1 MEICVDCGLKIPGKP
16 VWDDL
21 YYKPHHKSC
30 FKRVSQ
36 ATNPPVPQVCS
47 KDLLSADDL
56 EYLERLSDRLTAS
69 GFSWQHTD
77 YSRLLCIVPDLVIKL
92 KTSGI

>member
-1 MEICVDCGLKIPGKP
+1 MPKLFKRCEKKGVCEDFMLSDCLA
-16 VWDDL
+16 L
-21 YYKPHHKSC
+21 EC
-30 FKRVSQ
+30 FKLPPQ
-36 ATNPPVPQVCS
+36 AANPPMPQVCS